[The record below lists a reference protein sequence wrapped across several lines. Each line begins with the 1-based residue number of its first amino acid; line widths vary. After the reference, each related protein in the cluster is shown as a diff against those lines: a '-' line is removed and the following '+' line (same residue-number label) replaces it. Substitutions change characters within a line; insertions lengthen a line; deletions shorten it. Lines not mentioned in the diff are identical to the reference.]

1 MATIQPNQNWY
12 VHSNPK
18 DVRNSL
24 IISTGSILL
33 LVLLLFLI
41 TYTTPDPP
49 PVTHLLLEEEV
60 LQDVEVEALLIADG
74 GSAEGGGTP
83 SNDERS
89 EPMEQTEQ
97 HLTYKGQEPIQSGK
111 SNHTTG
117 NNANNPSSSPH
128 KANNPFGDGGNGGGE
143 GGGNGRLFG
152 NGNSTGGEGNGEGD
166 GFGNEPK
173 YDQDRIR
180 INDPVLPNYN
190 TDHILKIHLK
200 LTVSGDGGVSTAVC
214 IKDKTTTNDYSIIN
228 DVIRQVIRQVKYK
241 KDPEG
246 RPTYCFWTIKVNAR

>member
-12 VHSNPK
+12 VQSNPK

-49 PVTHLLLEEEV
+49 PVAHLLLEEDV

-128 KANNPFGDGGNGGGE
+128 KANNPFGDGGTGGGE
-143 GGGNGRLFG
+143 EGGNGGLFG
-152 NGNSTGGEGNGEGD
+152 NGNGTGGEGNGEGD
-166 GFGNEPK
+166 GYG
-173 YDQDRIR
+173 DGRDRIR
-180 INDPVLPNYN
+180 INDPVLPKYN
-190 TDHILKIHLK
+190 TDIDLKVHLK
-200 LTVSGDGGVSTAVC
+200 LTVSGSGDVTNAVC
-214 IKDKTTTNDYSIIN
+214 IKSKTTTTDQSIIN
-228 DVIRQVIRQVKYK
+228 DVVRQVIKQVRYK
-241 KDPEG
+241 KDPKD
-246 RPTYCFWTIKVNAR
+246 RPAFCFFTVKVNAN

>member
-12 VHSNPK
+12 VQSNPK

-49 PVTHLLLEEEV
+49 PVAHLLLEEEV

-97 HLTYKGQEPIQSGK
+97 LLTYKGQEPTQSGK

-128 KANNPFGDGGNGGGE
+128 KANNPFGDGGTGGGE
-143 GGGNGRLFG
+143 GGGNGDLFG
-152 NGNSTGGEGNGEGD
+152 NGHGTGGEGNGEGD
-166 GFGNEPK
+166 GYG
-173 YDQDRIR
+173 DGRDRIR
-180 INDPVLPNYN
+180 INDPVLPKYN
-190 TDHILKIHLK
+190 TDIDLKVHLK
-200 LTVSGDGGVSTAVC
+200 LTVSGSGDVTNAVC
-214 IKDKTTTNDYSIIN
+214 IKSKTTTTDQSIIN
-228 DVIRQVIRQVKYK
+228 DVVRQVIKQVRYK
-241 KDPEG
+241 KDAKD
-246 RPTYCFWTIKVNAR
+246 RPAFCFFTVKVNAN